1 MNRGD
6 EAAGPG
12 PEPPAHFSVVI
23 FGDGSAAIDGDPVA
37 VMPGEPVDVAI
48 LDMLHGYARGLN
60 APVTGAI
67 SDPSAGYVA
76 IVEVAPDG
84 SSKLLEQRA
93 KDADEAAEKGPDAA
107 DGPGERARRQQEPV
121 EPFGSGRP
129 RAETGTGTG
138 TGTEAPDTG
147 HETRTNAL
155 PEPPAGPRST
165 PPPALRAVPD
175 KKAARSS
182 AQPQSDEEYERPGLF
197 QRPLF
202 IGGVAAAVAVLVVG
216 SLVALGS
223 GAGSGGAEGKNQAAG
238 SGQEASSSPML
249 FRPPSYSP
257 PSTPWPTVS
266 PSPSVTKS
274 PSPTPSSSKTKPAPP
289 KPKPK
294 PKPVQPEPE
303 PKPTKPRATG
313 PKFPTGPVLI
323 KNEKFG
329 SCVDLPGRGEGK
341 QHGRVQDARPC
352 DSTSADNQLWTLK
365 LTHKGRGTGGAD
377 LYLIRNV
384 KDGRC
389 LDLYDDDPA
398 PVSMRVTEFTCK
410 PILED
415 NMLWWFH
422 KRPNGTYWIRNQ
434 MSGDMCLDIAR
445 GEREKPANATLTI
458 YPCNDRDDH
467 QWRFVKS

>member
-37 VMPGEPVDVAI
+37 VMPGEPLDVAI

-84 SSKLLEQRA
+84 SSKLLEQRE
-93 KDADEAAEKGPDAA
+93 KDADEAAGAGGEEEGPVEVG
-107 DGPGERARRQQEPV
+107 GPGERARQQLETA

-129 RAETGTGTG
+129 RAGAGAPGTGRG
-138 TGTEAPDTG
+138 AK
-147 HETRTNAL
+147 TNAL
-155 PEPPAGPRST
+155 PDPPARPQPT
-165 PPPALRAVPD
+165 PPPGLRTVSD
-175 KKAARSS
+175 KKSARSS
-182 AQPQSDEEYERPGLF
+182 AQSQSDEEYEQPGLF

-202 IGGVAAAVAVLVVG
+202 VGGVAAAVAVLVIG

-223 GAGSGGAEGKNQAAG
+223 GMGSGGAEGKNQAAG
-238 SGQEASSSPML
+238 SGQEAKASNSPMT
-249 FRPPSYSP
+249 FRPPGYSP
-257 PSTPWPTVS
+257 PSTPWPSVS
-266 PSPSVTKS
+266 ASPSVTKS
-274 PSPTPSSSKTKPAPP
+274 PSPSPSSSKTKPAPP

-294 PKPVQPEPE
+294 PAEPEPE
-303 PKPTKPRATG
+303 PKPKKPRATG
-313 PKFPTGPVLI
+313 PRFPSGPVLI
-323 KNEKFG
+323 KNQKFG
-329 SCVDLPGRGEGK
+329 SCVELPGRGEGK
-341 QHGRVQDARPC
+341 QHGRVQDDRPC
-352 DSTSADNQLWTLK
+352 EPTSADNQQWTLK
-365 LTHKGRGTGGAD
+365 RTHKGRGTGGAD

-389 LDLYDDDPA
+389 LDLYGDEPA
-398 PVSMRVTEFTCK
+398 RVSTPVTEFRCK
-410 PILED
+410 ATLED

-434 MSGDMCLDIAR
+434 MSGDMCLDISR
-445 GEREKPANATLTI
+445 TEKEKPANAILTI

>member
-37 VMPGEPVDVAI
+37 VMPGEPLDVAI

-93 KDADEAAEKGPDAA
+93 KDAEEEASVAA
-107 DGPGERARRQQEPV
+107 GGPGERAGQQREPV
-121 EPFGSGRP
+121 EPFGSGKPRP
-129 RAETGTGTG
+129 ET
-138 TGTEAPDTG
+138 EDPDTG
-147 HETRTNAL
+147 REVKTNAL
-155 PEPPAGPRST
+155 PEPPARPRPT
-165 PPPALRAVPD
+165 PSPALRAVPD
-175 KKAARSS
+175 KKSARPS
-182 AQPQSDEEYERPGLF
+182 AQSQSDEEYEGPGLF

-202 IGGVAAAVAVLVVG
+202 IGGVAAAIAVLVVG

-223 GAGSGGAEGKNQAAG
+223 GGGAGASEGKNQAAG
-238 SGQEASSSPML
+238 SGQETSGSPMT
-249 FRPPSYSP
+249 FRPPGYSP
-257 PSTPWPTVS
+257 PSTPWPSVS
-266 PSPSVTKS
+266 ASPSVTKS
-274 PSPTPSSSKTKPAPP
+274 PSPSPSSSKTKPAPP

-294 PKPVQPEPE
+294 PKPKAAEPE
-303 PKPTKPRATG
+303 PKPKPKPKVTG

-329 SCVDLPGRGEGK
+329 TCVDLPGRGEGK

-352 DSTSADNQLWTLK
+352 DPTSADNQQWTLK
-365 LTHKGRGTGGAD
+365 RTHKGRGTGGAD

-398 PVSMRVTEFTCK
+398 PVSARVGEFRCK
-410 PILED
+410 ATLAD

-434 MSGDMCLDIAR
+434 MSGDMCLDISR
-445 GEREKPANATLTI
+445 HEKEKPANASLTI
-458 YPCNDRDDH
+458 YPCDDRDDH

>member
-6 EAAGPG
+6 EAGGPG

-37 VMPGEPVDVAI
+37 VMPGEPLDVAI

-67 SDPSAGYVA
+67 SDPSAGYTA

-84 SSKLLEQRA
+84 SSKLLEQRE
-93 KDADEAAEKGPDAA
+93 KDADEEEDEEGPIAAG
-107 DGPGERARRQQEPV
+107 GPGERARQQREPV

-129 RAETGTGTG
+129 RAD
-138 TGTEAPDTG
+138 TEAGSPDTG
-147 HETRTNAL
+147 REARTNAL
-155 PEPPAGPRST
+155 PEPPARPRPT
-165 PPPALRAVPD
+165 PSPALRAVPD
-175 KKAARSS
+175 KKTARSS
-182 AQPQSDEEYERPGLF
+182 AQSQSDEEYERPGLF

-238 SGQEASSSPML
+238 SGQEASNSPMT
-249 FRPPSYSP
+249 FRPPGYSR
-257 PSTPWPTVS
+257 PSSPVPSVS
-266 PSPSVTKS
+266 ASPSVTKS
-274 PSPTPSSSKTKPAPP
+274 PSPSPSSSKTKPAPL

-294 PKPVQPEPE
+294 PKPAEPEPE
-303 PKPTKPRATG
+303 PTPTKPRATG

-329 SCVDLPGRGEGK
+329 TCVDLPGRGEGK

-352 DSTSADNQLWTLK
+352 DPTSADNQQWTLK
-365 LTHKGRGTGGAD
+365 RTHKGRGTGGAD

-398 PVSMRVTEFTCK
+398 PVSMRVNEFRCK
-410 PILED
+410 ATLAD

-434 MSGDMCLDIAR
+434 MSGDMCLDISR
-445 GEREKPANATLTI
+445 TEKEKPANASLTI
-458 YPCNDRDDH
+458 YPCDDRDDH

>member
-6 EAAGPG
+6 EAADPG

-23 FGDGSAAIDGDPVA
+23 SGDGSAAIDGDPVA
-37 VMPGEPVDVAI
+37 MMPGEPLDVAI

-67 SDPSAGYVA
+67 SDPSAEYVA
-76 IVEVAPDG
+76 IVQVAPDG

-93 KDADEAAEKGPDAA
+93 NDADEAGEEAPVAA
-107 DGPGERARRQQEPV
+107 GGPGERAGQQREPV
-121 EPFGSGRP
+121 EPFGSGNPRP
-129 RAETGTGTG
+129 EPEPE
-138 TGTEAPDTG
+138 TEAPGTG
-147 HETRTNAL
+147 HEAKASAL
-155 PEPPAGPRST
+155 PEPPVRPRST

-175 KKAARSS
+175 KKSARPSVQS
-182 AQPQSDEEYERPGLF
+182 QSDEEYEGPGLF

-202 IGGVAAAVAVLVVG
+202 IGGVAAVIAVLVVG

-223 GAGSGGAEGKNQAAG
+223 GGGAGGSEGKNQAAG
-238 SGQEASSSPML
+238 SGQETSSSPMT
-249 FRPPSYSP
+249 FRPPGYSP
-257 PSTPWPTVS
+257 PTTPWPSVS
-266 PSPSVTKS
+266 ASPSVTKS
-274 PSPTPSSSKTKPAPP
+274 PSPSPSSSKTKPASP

-294 PKPVQPEPE
+294 PAEPEPE
-303 PKPTKPRATG
+303 PKPKPRATG
-313 PKFPTGPVLI
+313 PSFPTGPVLI

-329 SCVDLPGRGEGK
+329 TCVDLPGRGEGK

-352 DSTSADNQLWTLK
+352 DPTSADNQQWTLK
-365 LTHKGRGTGGAD
+365 RTHKGRGTGGAD

-389 LDLYDDDPA
+389 LDLYGEGPA
-398 PVSMRVTEFTCK
+398 PVSTRVGEYTCK
-410 PILED
+410 ATLAD

-422 KRPNGTYWIRNQ
+422 KRPNGTYWVRNQ
-434 MSGDMCLDIAR
+434 MSGDMCLDISR
-445 GEREKPANATLTI
+445 HEKEKPANAGLTI
-458 YPCNDRDDH
+458 YPCDDRDDH